1 MMWRHQSTVTL
12 GRKYGLCHTVISC
25 SIVRSALGAIHKG
38 RPEPRGTHANAGGGG
53 QWQKVDVLKF
63 KFLPKFSKF
72 K

>member
-53 QWQKVDVLKF
+53 SVAKSGRPQIQIFTKIFEV
-63 KFLPKFSKF
+63 
-72 K
+72 